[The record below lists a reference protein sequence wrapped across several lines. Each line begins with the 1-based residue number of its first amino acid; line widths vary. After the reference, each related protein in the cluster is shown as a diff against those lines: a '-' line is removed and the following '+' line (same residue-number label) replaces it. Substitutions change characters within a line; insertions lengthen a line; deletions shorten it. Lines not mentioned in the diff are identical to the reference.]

1 MFWYN
6 IYTASTL
13 ALKSNK
19 IRTGLTV
26 AIIAVGI
33 SALVSILTVIEIMK
47 WNIYNN
53 FAGMGANTFTI
64 MADRKAVAR
73 NNNVPVLSLQQA
85 IHFDEA
91 FPYTYLNTVTFFASQ
106 AEKISYENK
115 ETAPNITLLAADEKY
130 LKVSST
136 NLLHGRNFNKKEIN
150 DHQRICI
157 LGYGIAKK
165 LFKFPEVA
173 IGKKVKSNDGNAYT
187 VIGVMESKG
196 SSLINRI
203 DQMMILPLGT
213 ATVYYGNTKNCV
225 ITVSVSD
232 IKSLDF
238 VMSEATGFINKIAKQ
253 KLNEPKQF
261 KISKNDE
268 LANMFLNNI
277 SFISIAATLIGFIT
291 LLGAAIALMNI
302 LLVSVGERTQE
313 TGLLKSM
320 GVKNKVIK
328 YQYLTESVLISMRG
342 GTIGIVAGILLGN
355 FLSLLFESP
364 FVIPWLWIFFGIMIC
379 VVVGILSGIYPANK
393 ASRMNPIESL
403 RYE

>member
-6 IYTASTL
+6 IYTAAAL

-64 MADRKAVAR
+64 MADRKAVAK
-73 NNNVPVLSLQQA
+73 NNNVPILSLQKA
-85 IHFDEA
+85 IDFDQK
-91 FPYTYLNTVTFFASQ
+91 FPYTYLNTITFFASQ
-106 AEKISYENK
+106 SEKISYEDK
-115 ETAPNITLLAADEKY
+115 QTAPNITLLAADEKY
-130 LKVSST
+130 LKVSAT

-150 DHQRICI
+150 DHQRVCI
-157 LGYGIAKK
+157 VGYGIAKK

-173 IGKKVKSNDGNAYT
+173 IGKKVKNNDGNAYT

-203 DQMMILPLGT
+203 DQMMIIPLGT
-213 ATVYYGNTKNCV
+213 AVAYYGSNKNCV
-225 ITVSVSD
+225 ITVSVTD

-238 VMSEATGFINKIAKQ
+238 VMSEATGFINKVGKQ
-253 KLNEPKQF
+253 KLNESKQF
-261 KISKNDE
+261 KVSKNDE
-268 LANMFLNNI
+268 LANMFINNI

-313 TGLLKSM
+313 TGLLKSL
-320 GVKNKVIK
+320 GVKNKAIK
-328 YQYLTESVLISMRG
+328 YQYLIESVIISMRG

-355 FLSLLFESP
+355 LLSVIFESP
-364 FVIPWLWIFFGIMIC
+364 FVIPWFWIFFGLLIC